1 MKPHLTIIRGCLVL
15 TAAAC
20 GGGTNGAPPAQDSPA
35 QDSPVLSDATTDQAA
50 LADSVR
56 RTYTQA
62 DIDFM
67 AGMIHH
73 HAQALVMSRM
83 APSHGAS
90 PSMRILTERI
100 INAQND
106 EIALMQDWLADRDLP
121 VPGVTTSGKSM
132 GVHDEDGMGM
142 MGMMGMMPGMLT
154 DDQLARLDAARGPEF
169 DRLFLT
175 FMIQHHQGALTMVEE
190 LFGTYGAAQEQA
202 VFKLASDIGAD
213 QSSEITR
220 MQSMLREMLFGSGTG
235 P

>member
-1 MKPHLTIIRGCLVL
+1 MAVL
-15 TAAAC
+15 GLAAVAPAGAC
-20 GGGTNGAPPAQDSPA
+20 GSATSEAPPATTPA
-35 QDSPVLSDATTDQAA
+35 PSASSSDQAA

-56 RTYTQA
+56 RSYTQA

-67 AGMIHH
+67 GGMIHH
-73 HAQALVMSRM
+73 HAQALVMARM

-106 EIALMQDWLADRDLP
+106 EIALMQDWLSDRDLP
-121 VPGVTTSGKSM
+121 VPEVTTSGMSM
-132 GVHDEDGMGM
+132 GAHGG
-142 MGMMGMMPGMLT
+142 GSMGMMPGMLSVE
-154 DDQLARLDAARGPEF
+154 QLARLDAARGPEF

-175 FMIQHHQGALTMVEE
+175 YMIQHHQGALTMVEA
-190 LFGTYGAAQEQA
+190 LFGSHGAAQEQS

-220 MQSMLREMLFGSGTG
+220 MQSMLREMLFGNESQ

>member
-1 MKPHLTIIRGCLVL
+1 MQKHLKTILGCLTL
-15 TAAAC
+15 GPAAAC
-20 GGGTNGAPPAQDSPA
+20 GAGTAETPPEQPSPSNA
-35 QDSPVLSDATTDQAA
+35 AIEQAA

-56 RTYTQA
+56 RTYTQG

-67 AGMIHH
+67 SGMIHH
-73 HAQALVMSRM
+73 HAQALVMARM

-106 EIALMQDWLADRDLP
+106 EIALMQDWLADRELP
-121 VPGVTTSGKSM
+121 VPEVTPSGKSM
-132 GVHDEDGMGM
+132 GTHQGDA
-142 MGMMGMMPGMLT
+142 MGMMPGMLT
-154 DDQLARLDAARGPEF
+154 EGQLARLDAARGPEF

-190 LFGTYGAAQEQA
+190 LFATYGAAQEQS

-220 MQSMLREMLFGSGTG
+220 MQSMLREMLFGSGTQ